1 MEALSEMTRN
11 NMANY
16 PDFLPTVMCYR
27 ELLAA
32 ACRKF
37 GCKPDEARER
47 YGRLTNAEWNEL
59 LSNN

>member
-1 MEALSEMTRN
+1 MEALSETTRN

-16 PDFLPTVMCYR
+16 PDFWPTISCYR

-37 GCKPDEARER
+37 GCKLDKARER
-47 YGRLTNAEWNEL
+47 FGRLTNAEWSKL
-59 LSNN
+59 LAT